1 MERLSAAGQAKVNNF
16 FNAVYKRIVSESL
29 QEVMDSW
36 DEGADHADHTFEE
49 LVEAVTLKC
58 VAKGG
63 HFTESMVA
71 PILQEIIEAL

>member
-1 MERLSAAGQAKVNNF
+1 MERLSAARQAKVNNF

-29 QEVMDSW
+29 KEVMDAW
-36 DEGADHADHTFEE
+36 DESADHTFEE

-58 VAKGG
+58 VAKGS

>member
-1 MERLSAAGQAKVNNF
+1 MEGLSAAGQAKVNKI
-16 FNAVYKRIVSESL
+16 FNVVNKRIVSESL
-29 QEVMDSW
+29 QEVMHAW
-36 DEGADHADHTFEE
+36 DESADHTFEE

-63 HFTESMVA
+63 QFTESMVA